1 MPRMTQ
7 SGAPRSST
15 KKSPISVVPETAPD
29 IKNARGNAT
38 MATHNNPINSAND
51 DNFDIRANKAID
63 LPKAIKLNEDIRA
76 EALSR

>member
-15 KKSPISVVPETAPD
+15 KKSPISVVPESTPD
-29 IKNARGNAT
+29 IKNAPGSGTPNKYN
-38 MATHNNPINSAND
+38 HPINGAND
-51 DNFDIRANKAID
+51 ESYRANKAID